1 MEHPAEWGIMTNR
14 ERAKWEKEHPEPAPA
29 PDPSRQP
36 SEHKKPL
43 TAEEQAAE
51 AASGAGG
58 YFRKR

>member
-1 MEHPAEWGIMTNR
+1 MTNR
-14 ERAKWEKEHPEPAPA
+14 ERAKWEKEHPEPAPT